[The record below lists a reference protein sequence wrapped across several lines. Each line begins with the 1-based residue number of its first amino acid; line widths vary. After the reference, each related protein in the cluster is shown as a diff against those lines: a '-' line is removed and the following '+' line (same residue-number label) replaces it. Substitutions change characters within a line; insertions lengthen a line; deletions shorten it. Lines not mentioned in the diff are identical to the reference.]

1 VVSQVPGARLALRD
15 LERVV
20 AGRAVGELEDA
31 HVGVALRA
39 QGLRAARLAAD
50 AHGHLLGPDLGGLGP
65 LCRRVE
71 AQRAGRDGLVRVRTL
86 GQRKRNRAGWSC
98 HCQGQKPI
106 TGQWPER

>member
-1 VVSQVPGARLALRD
+1 MLPTPSPQPRGLSE

-20 AGRAVGELEDA
+20 AGRAVGKLEDA

-39 QGLRAARLAAD
+39 QGLRAARFGAD
-50 AHGHLLGPDLGGLGP
+50 AHGHLLGPDIGGLVP
-65 LCRRVE
+65 LRRRVE
-71 AQRAGRDGLVRVRTL
+71 AQRAGREGFVRDRTL